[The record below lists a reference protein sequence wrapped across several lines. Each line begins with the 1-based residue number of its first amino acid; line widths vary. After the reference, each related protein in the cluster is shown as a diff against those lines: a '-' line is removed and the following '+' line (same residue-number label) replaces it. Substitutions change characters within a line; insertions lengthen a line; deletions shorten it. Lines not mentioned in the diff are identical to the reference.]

1 MLNVTEF
8 DSDIVRVC
16 GFIAG
21 LGETEVEKKIDYDIA
36 RQIAMILTL
45 YYKHE

>member
-1 MLNVTEF
+1 MHVNVTEF

-21 LGETEVEKKIDYDIA
+21 LGETEVEKKIDYETNCNDTYTVLQA
-36 RQIAMILTL
+36 
-45 YYKHE
+45 

>member
-1 MLNVTEF
+1 MNVTEF

-21 LGETEVEKKIDYDIA
+21 LGETEIERKSDHDIA

>member
-1 MLNVTEF
+1 MHVNVTEF

-21 LGETEVEKKIDYDIA
+21 LGETEIERKSDHDNFLLLDKL
-36 RQIAMILTL
+36 Q
-45 YYKHE
+45 

>member
-1 MLNVTEF
+1 MHVNVTEF

-21 LGETEVEKKIDYDIA
+21 LGETEVEKKIHDMRDKL
-36 RQIAMILTL
+36 Q
-45 YYKHE
+45 